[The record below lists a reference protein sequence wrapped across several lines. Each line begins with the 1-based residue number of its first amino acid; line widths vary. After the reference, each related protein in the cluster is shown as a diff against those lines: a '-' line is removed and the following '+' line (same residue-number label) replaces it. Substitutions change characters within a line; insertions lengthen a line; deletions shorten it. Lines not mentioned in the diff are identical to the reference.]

1 MSFSPCELNGHPSAL
16 PGDPSLIL
24 VTNIDLGDDKVEFMK
39 ACSKAICKT
48 TGKPEAYVGV
58 SVTDNANVIF
68 GGSDEPCALGNL
80 YSIGS
85 VAIEKNGAL
94 HAAISGLIEPY
105 GVESSRMYINFFDME
120 RANVGWNGKTFAG

>member
-1 MSFSPCELNGHPSAL
+1 MYRVQV
-16 PGDPSLIL
+16 LIL
-24 VTNIDLGDDKVEFMK
+24 DTVLPMNFKIVILSETSTLFLF
-39 ACSKAICKT
+39 
-48 TGKPEAYVGV
+48 V
-58 SVTDNANVIF
+58 SYHQANVIF

-94 HAAISGLIEPY
+94 HAAISELIEPY